1 MTQVDFHFNV
11 PDVGQYACRLVRKAW
26 HAGHRVVV
34 YCEDT
39 RRLARFD
46 RQLWDFQ
53 PLAFV
58 PHVSVR
64 HPLAARNPI
73 VFYS

>member
-34 YCEDT
+34 
-39 RRLARFD
+39 
-46 RQLWDFQ
+46 
-53 PLAFV
+53 
-58 PHVSVR
+58 
-64 HPLAARNPI
+64 
-73 VFYS
+73 